1 LLDALI
7 TPFSTNSFMLQALV
21 AGILVSIACA
31 IAGTFI
37 ILRGLAFI
45 GDALAH
51 GVLPGIAAALLLGFS
66 GMIGAAIGAAVMIG
80 GITWITQKSRLSSDT
95 AIGLLFVGMLSL
107 GVAIVSRSNSFSG
120 DLTRILFG
128 EILGISLQSIFIQLI
143 ATIVIVVLAVV
154 CARPFLLL
162 SFDPEQAE
170 VAGFSVRLYH
180 NLMLLMIAITV
191 IVSFQTV
198 GTLLVFGLLIA
209 PAGTGALLARRIEAM
224 MAWAGLFGIL
234 SMYAG
239 LLISY
244 HFNLAAG
251 AAIILVAIGIFFV
264 VFIVQN
270 VRQRAVALPEESHHA

>member
-1 LLDALI
+1 MGDVLI
-7 TPFSTNSFMLQALV
+7 TPFASNGFMVQALA
-21 AGILVSIACA
+21 AGVLVSIACA
-31 IAGTFI
+31 IAGTFV

-51 GVLPGIAAALLLGFS
+51 GVLPGIAAGILLGFP
-66 GMIGAAIGAAVMIG
+66 GILGAAIGAAFMIG
-80 GITWITQKSRLSSDT
+80 GITLITQRSRLSSDT

-107 GVAIVSRSNSFSG
+107 GVVIVSRSNSFSG

-128 EILGISLQSIFIQLI
+128 EILGISLTSIFIQLAATVVIGAI
-143 ATIVIVVLAVV
+143 AII

-170 VAGFSVRLYH
+170 VAGFRARLYH
-180 NLMLLMIAITV
+180 NVMLFMIALTV

-209 PAGTGALLARRIEAM
+209 PAGAGALLARRIEAM
-224 MAWAGLFGIL
+224 MAWAALFGVL
-234 SMYAG
+234 SMYFG

-251 AAIILVAIGIFFV
+251 AAITLVTVLVFFI
-264 VFIVQN
+264 VFIIQN
-270 VRQRAVALPEESHHA
+270 VRNRRVVLQRELSHG

>member
-1 LLDALI
+1 MVQALI
-7 TPFSTNSFMLQALV
+7 

-37 ILRGLAFI
+37 ILRGLAFM

-51 GVLPGIAAALLLGFS
+51 GVLPGIAVSILLGFP
-66 GMIGAAIGAAVMIG
+66 GIIGAAIGALFMIG
-80 GITWITQKSRLSSDT
+80 GITLITTRSRLSSDT
-95 AIGLLFVGMLSL
+95 AIGLLFIGMLSL
-107 GVAIVSRSNSFSG
+107 GVVIVSRSNSFSG

-128 EILGISLQSIFIQLI
+128 EILGISRQAILIQLI
-143 ATIVIVVLAVV
+143 ATLIIAATAFI

-170 VAGFSVRLYH
+170 VAGFSSRLYH
-180 NLMLLMIAITV
+180 NVMLFMIAVTV

-209 PAGTGALLARRIEAM
+209 PAGAGALLARRIEAM
-224 MAWAGLFGIL
+224 MAWAALFGVL
-234 SMYAG
+234 SMYSG

-244 HFNLAAG
+244 YFNLAAG
-251 AAIILVAIGIFFV
+251 AAIILVTVLIFFI
-264 VFIVQN
+264 VFIIQN
-270 VRQRAVALPEESHHA
+270 VRQRRIIRTQEATHE